1 MTTMKSHALML
12 RRILIPLA
20 LVALV
25 WAAYVNSLTCA
36 WQFDDNRSILEFD
49 YANAT
54 LGEVVRFSPQRAL
67 GFLTFWANY
76 QLVGYDVIW
85 WHAVNIIL
93 HCVNTLL
100 VYWLTLLVFTRAS
113 CATDLTTRAAFA
125 TRAGAGV
132 AGLFAVHPVQTQAVT
147 YVVQRLELLGAL
159 CLLLAVL
166 GAVKALGTPG
176 RATRAAWG
184 VLALVAL
191 GAGACSK
198 EIIVAAPV
206 IIAAYVILLQ
216 LRTARSRWYAA
227 VVCAAGALICVLA
240 LLLQFKALRCT
251 PWPQFSMAPFA
262 VLWETTAPLVHY
274 ATQPRMLLLYL
285 RVCLFPWQQRVE
297 YDILPS
303 AGFGEIGVLGALALH
318 MVLVGLGVA
327 LWRRMPALL
336 FGLVWFYAVLAPSA
350 IMPNDFFEHRVY
362 AALPGLLIA
371 LLVPLCEEL
380 TVQAAAVR
388 RGLTMAVGGALAL
401 LLLSFVSLT
410 HLRNEVWRTPLT
422 LWQDAALKS
431 PGSWRAT
438 VNFGRELLANDKL
451 PEARTYLERAYQLN
465 SNNVLVAL
473 NLGAWHYNAADYPR
487 SLALLADAQRMKPDH
502 PLVLLYLGCVQLAAG
517 LEHEGSNTLLRAASA
532 EALATLAAH
541 YRAQGRPT
549 EALPLYER
557 ILRKH
562 PQDTPALMGMAETLI
577 ALQRTNEAARFLQ
590 PARAL
595 PAQGAP

>member
-1 MTTMKSHALML
+1 MKSHARML

-25 WAAYVNSLTCA
+25 WVAYANSLSCA
-36 WQFDDNRSILEFD
+36 WQFDDNRSILQFD
-49 YANAT
+49 YATAT
-54 LGEVVRFSPQRAL
+54 LGEVVRFAPQRAL

-76 QLVGYDVIW
+76 QLVGYHVAW
-85 WHAVNIIL
+85 WHVVNITL

-100 VYWLTLLVFTRAS
+100 VYWLTLLIFTRAS
-113 CATDLTTRAAFA
+113 RATDTATRTACATL
-125 TRAGAGV
+125 AGACV
-132 AGLFAVHPVQTQAVT
+132 AGLFAVHPIQTQAVT

-166 GAVKALGTPG
+166 GAIKALASTG
-176 RATRAAWG
+176 RAAHVAWG

-191 GAGACSK
+191 GAGAFSK

-206 IIAAYVILLQ
+206 IVAAYVILLQ
-216 LRTARSRWYAA
+216 LRTARARWYAA
-227 VVCAAGALICVLA
+227 AVCAAGAGICVLA
-240 LLLQFKALRCT
+240 LLLQFKALRFT
-251 PWPQFSMAPFA
+251 PWPQLSMAPFA
-262 VLWETTAPLVHY
+262 VLWETTSPLAHY
-274 ATQPRMLLLYL
+274 ATQPRMLLMYL

-303 AGFGEIGVLGALALH
+303 AGFGEIGVLGALALQ
-318 MVLVGLGVA
+318 MLVVGVGVA
-327 LWRRMPALL
+327 LWRRMPAVL

-362 AALPGLLIA
+362 AALPGVLIA

-380 TVQAAAVR
+380 TAQTAAVR
-388 RGLTMAVGGALAL
+388 RTLTMAVGGALAL

-410 HLRNEVWRTPLT
+410 HLRNEVWQTPLS

-431 PGSWRAT
+431 PGSWRAN
-438 VNFGRELLANDKL
+438 VNFGRELLAVDHL
-451 PEARTYLERAYQLN
+451 PEARAYLERAYQLN
-465 SNNVLVAL
+465 SNNFLVAL
-473 NLGAWHYNAADYPR
+473 NLGAWHYNADDYSR
-487 SLALLADAQRMKPDH
+487 SLELLQAAQRMKPDH
-502 PLVLLYLGCVQLAAG
+502 PLVLLYLGSVQLAAG
-517 LEHEGSNTLLRAASA
+517 LEHEGSNTLLRASTA
-532 EALATLAAH
+532 EAIAALAAH
-541 YRAQGRPT
+541 YRAQGRSA

-557 ILRKH
+557 ILRTR
-562 PQDTPALMGMAETLI
+562 PQDTAALMAMAETLI

-590 PARAL
+590 PLRTL